1 MVIFFFNI
9 LKHCFKYQIG
19 YNLLKVWRFSL
30 CISINFN
37 SLIISTYLVRYTFI
51 STSWRGA
58 PITDNLKLLLYWLCS
73 SCINFYKD
81 GMFSQ
86 SEVLRIAT
94 KIHRTWSLA
103 LTWRNSEAQLVYQS
117 DKKSTSWLIKW
128 T

>member
-9 LKHCFKYQIG
+9 LKHCFKHRIG

-37 SLIISTYLVRYTFI
+37 SLIIPTYLVRYTFI

-58 PITDNLKLLLYWLCS
+58 PITDNLKLMLYWLCS

-86 SEVLRIAT
+86 SEVLRIAK

-103 LTWRNSEAQLVYQS
+103 LTCRNSEAQLVYQS
-117 DKKSTSWLIKW
+117 DKESTSWLIKW